1 MTDIDPDAD
10 IEVHDADWRITVRL
24 ALAAPVTSEWLEC
37 PDELALAA
45 ASPSMPAA
53 IASLSAD
60 VGKHECRRA

>member
-45 ASPSMPAA
+45 AMPVHA
-53 IASLSAD
+53 
-60 VGKHECRRA
+60 RRYCQP